1 MLPKKVSDVK
11 SQSIAEH
18 ATEISKETQQKSPK
32 KSLMYLVNK
41 LSMQIQKDNLA
52 SFSLSP
58 QHSSSAFLMSNPF
71 SNLKYL
77 IKAGDKP
84 AAPPQEPNS

>member
-1 MLPKKVSDVK
+1 MTDNTIEP
-11 SQSIAEH
+11 EN
-18 ATEISKETQQKSPK
+18 ETQNKSPK

-58 QHSSSAFLMSNPF
+58 
-71 SNLKYL
+71 
-77 IKAGDKP
+77 
-84 AAPPQEPNS
+84 